1 MILPTSKIYNSSSL
15 ALENGGEL
23 AELTVAYETWGALND
38 AGDNAVLVSH
48 GYTNN
53 PHAAGDDKGW
63 FQGLIGPGK
72 AVDTGRYFVVAA
84 NLLGSS
90 YGSTGPASTN
100 PETEQ
105 PYGLDFP
112 DITVGDMVNAENRLL
127 EHLGVKQ
134 LAAVMGNSLGGHLA
148 FDRAAHFP
156 DQVRAVVVTV
166 SDLRGRGDQGTVD
179 ALIARFSQ
187 CPGWNHG
194 QYYDNKKDGGV
205 FAELLKQRIE
215 TLKNY
220 GFDTKIREEVGDNSD
235 IIEQRLVDLAEP
247 WADQFDANSLIVL
260 RKAVIQF
267 DVREKV
273 SAIKAP
279 VLYILSRTDN
289 LFPTSIAPDTMKI
302 LTDAG
307 VNAKFFELDSDNGHR
322 APSVDWQGWADE
334 LQKFLDAYGEL

>member
-23 AELTVAYETWGALND
+23 GELAVAYETWGNLND
-38 AGDNAVLVSH
+38 AGDNAVLVCH

-63 FQGLIGPGK
+63 FHGLIGPGK
-72 AVDTGRYFVVAA
+72 AVDTGRYFVIAA

-90 YGSTGPASTN
+90 YGSTGPASIN
-100 PETEQ
+100 PETGH

-148 FDRAAHFP
+148 FDRAARFP
-156 DQVRAVVVTV
+156 DQMRAVVVTV
-166 SDLRGRGDQGTVD
+166 SSLQGRGNQDSID

-187 CPGWNHG
+187 CPGWNDG

-205 FAELLKQRIE
+205 FSELLKQRIE

-220 GFDTKIREEVGDNSD
+220 GFDTKIREEVGDNPD
-235 IIEQRLVDLAEP
+235 IIEQRLVALAEP

-267 DVREKV
+267 DIRKKV
-273 SAIKAP
+273 AVVKAP
-279 VLYILSRTDN
+279 ILYVLSRTDN
-289 LFPTSIAPDTMKI
+289 LFPPSIAPDTMKI

-322 APSVDWQGWADE
+322 APSVDWQGWTDE
-334 LQKFLDAYGEL
+334 LQKFMEVNAAL

>member
-1 MILPTSKIYNSSSL
+1 MILPTSKIFNSDAL
-15 ALENGGEL
+15 ALEKGGEL
-23 AELTVAYETWGALND
+23 AELAVAYETWGDLND
-38 AGDNAVLVSH
+38 AGDNAVLVCH

-53 PHAAGDDKGW
+53 PHAAGDEKGW

-72 AVDTGRYFVVAA
+72 AVDTGRYFVIAT

-90 YGSTGPASTN
+90 YGSTGPASIN
-100 PETEQ
+100 PETGQ

-112 DITVGDMVNAENRLL
+112 DITIGDMVNAENRLL
-127 EHLGVKQ
+127 EYLGVKQ

-148 FDRAAHFP
+148 FDRAARYP

-166 SDLRGRGDQGTVD
+166 SSLRGRGDQSSVD
-179 ALIARFSQ
+179 ALIERFGQ
-187 CPGWNHG
+187 CPGWNDG
-194 QYYDNKKDGGV
+194 QYYDNKKAGGV

-220 GFDTKIREEVGDNSD
+220 GFDTKIREEVGNNPD
-235 IIEQRLVDLAEP
+235 IIEQRLVELAEP

-307 VNAKFFELDSDNGHR
+307 VNAKFFELDSNNGHR
-322 APSVDWQGWADE
+322 APSVDWQGWTDE
-334 LQKFLDAYGEL
+334 LGTFMDTYAA